1 MLEEILSQSN
11 KFKITDVK
19 DLNIDQN
26 LIERVLK
33 YSSIKHIVL
42 KNFNDDE
49 KILEI
54 LSEILRDLKN
64 HELEIRIE
72 ELESRFSKD
81 LSEVTFNELKELK
94 KQQKIN

>member
-1 MLEEILSQSN
+1 M
-11 KFKITDVK
+11 
-19 DLNIDQN
+19 
-26 LIERVLK
+26 
-33 YSSIKHIVL
+33 L

>member
-1 MLEEILSQSN
+1 M
-11 KFKITDVK
+11 V
-19 DLNIDQN
+19 
-26 LIERVLK
+26 
-33 YSSIKHIVL
+33 

-54 LSEILRDLKN
+54 LSELIRDLKN

-72 ELESRFSKD
+72 ELESRFSED

-94 KQQKIN
+94 KLQKTN

>member
-1 MLEEILSQSN
+1 N
-11 KFKITDVK
+11 FKITGVEDF
-19 DLNIDQN
+19 NIDQN

-33 YSSIKHIVL
+33 YASIKHIVL
-42 KNFNDDE
+42 KNLNDDE